1 MVRKAGDSSAYTCT
15 ILCTRKR
22 DVRVRIAT
30 AFQYDPVQT
39 LTSSYIG
46 VRVNGFAAWSW
57 YVLMPDWD
65 YPRTPHEC
73 LTLQCRQWQYRC
85 LLDVPISIISILSTI
100 YIYITYYIYNI
111 YIISILSISILYIYI
126 IYIYILT
133 KPMLVQCPVAWV
145 TAGQWTAALARDRP
159 LRELGGGM
167 KVLCSPTQPHHHGA
181 GGVEGLVHTH
191 TY

>member
-1 MVRKAGDSSAYTCT
+1 VHKEKRCEGANCDGFPIWPSADTYIILHRCACKWFCGLVLICLDAWLRLPTDATWVPDIAVSPMTISLPVRC
-15 ILCTRKR
+15 
-22 DVRVRIAT
+22 
-30 AFQYDPVQT
+30 
-39 LTSSYIG
+39 SYI
-46 VRVNGFAAWSW
+46 
-57 YVLMPDWD
+57 Y
-65 YPRTPHEC
+65 YI
-73 LTLQCRQWQYRC
+73 Y
-85 LLDVPISIISILSTI
+85 IINNI